1 LKYYTIILKIHL
13 RIHQN
18 LNILRFKLNKYKLK
32 NLNNTIVFV
41 SIFIATGFLAL
52 LTSYSP
58 LTTIAQKV
66 IENHEENAEKL
77 NNSIIIDTTPTSCED
92 SFLSKNEGGPLS
104 QDVLSDLNMYLSQTP
119 VAIGDEPLTNV
130 KNVDGL
136 CVLIHLVESEST
148 QGRVANEEQI
158 RNILNAA
165 LQEKSNLPAI
175 EGIID
180 SLLSLNLIQPSDD

>member
-1 LKYYTIILKIHL
+1 M
-13 RIHQN
+13 
-18 LNILRFKLNKYKLK
+18 K

-52 LTSYSP
+52 LTFYSP
-58 LTTIAQKV
+58 VTTNAQKV
-66 IENHEENAEKL
+66 IENHEDNTEKL
-77 NNSIIIDTTPTSCED
+77 NNGIIDTIPKSCED

-104 QDVLSDLNMYLSQTP
+104 QDVLSALNMYLSQNP
-119 VAIGDEPLTNV
+119 VAMGDEPLTNV

-136 CVLIHLVESEST
+136 CVLINLVDSEST
-148 QGRVANEEQI
+148 QGRVANEEQV

-165 LQEKSNLPAI
+165 LQEKRNLPAI

-180 SLLSLNLIQPSDD
+180 NLLALNLIQPSDD

>member
-1 LKYYTIILKIHL
+1 M
-13 RIHQN
+13 
-18 LNILRFKLNKYKLK
+18 
-32 NLNNTIVFV
+32 
-41 SIFIATGFLAL
+41 ATGFLAL

-58 LTTIAQKV
+58 VTTNAQKV
-66 IENHEENAEKL
+66 IENHEDNAKKL
-77 NNSIIIDTTPTSCED
+77 NNGIIDTIPKNCED
-92 SFLSKNEGGPLS
+92 SFLSKSEGGTLS
-104 QDVLSDLNMYLSQTP
+104 QDVLSDLNMYLSQNP

-136 CVLIHLVESEST
+136 CVLINLVESEST

-180 SLLSLNLIQPSDD
+180 TLLSLNLIQPSDD

>member
-1 LKYYTIILKIHL
+1 
-13 RIHQN
+13 
-18 LNILRFKLNKYKLK
+18 
-32 NLNNTIVFV
+32 
-41 SIFIATGFLAL
+41 
-52 LTSYSP
+52 
-58 LTTIAQKV
+58 
-66 IENHEENAEKL
+66 
-77 NNSIIIDTTPTSCED
+77 
-92 SFLSKNEGGPLS
+92 
-104 QDVLSDLNMYLSQTP
+104 MYLSQNP

-175 EGIID
+175 EHIID
-180 SLLSLNLIQPSDD
+180 SLLALNLIQPSDD